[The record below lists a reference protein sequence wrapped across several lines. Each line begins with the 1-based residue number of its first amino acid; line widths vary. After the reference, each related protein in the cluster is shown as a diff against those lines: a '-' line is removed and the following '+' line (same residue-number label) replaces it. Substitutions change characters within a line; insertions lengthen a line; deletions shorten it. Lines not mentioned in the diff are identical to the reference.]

1 MKWGDKVQGF
11 EAISAM
17 ASRQLLPRLLRP
29 VTRSVTSR
37 IITPGYVA
45 HPQAPQIH
53 HVLRPSLLS
62 GYSYAST
69 SMPLGFRG
77 LSSCSLFP
85 NSASL
90 LIPGYYSEV
99 HMVRRV
105 GDGVSVLP
113 GTLHVRV
120 LGTLTLNSD
129 CESFEVKLDD
139 YVAKC
144 RVILLP
150 GLILIETRRIL
161 RNPFVV
167 GCL

>member
-1 MKWGDKVQGF
+1 MKWGDRVQGF
-11 EAISAM
+11 VVIPAM

-45 HPQAPQIH
+45 HPEAPQTH
-53 HVLRPSLLS
+53 HVLRPFLLS
-62 GYSYAST
+62 DYSYAST
-69 SMPLGFRG
+69 SIPLGFRG

-90 LIPGYYSEV
+90 LIPRYCSEV

-120 LGTLTLNSD
+120 LGTLTLNPY
-129 CESFEVKLDD
+129 CESFEVKFDD
-139 YVAKC
+139 YVAKY

-150 GLILIETRRIL
+150 GSILIETRRIL
-161 RNPFVV
+161 RNPFVI